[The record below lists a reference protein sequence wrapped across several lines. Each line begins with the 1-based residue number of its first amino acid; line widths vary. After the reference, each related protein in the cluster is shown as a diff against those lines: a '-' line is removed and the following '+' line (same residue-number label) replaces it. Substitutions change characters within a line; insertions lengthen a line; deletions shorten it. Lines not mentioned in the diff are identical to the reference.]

1 MPSPIGWRIGV
12 EVELLAP
19 PGRSRRDLAQRLA
32 ERCGGSL
39 RRIFHPQAE
48 HGPGP
53 ERRVFETLTLGF
65 AIEDAAGHPVARCV
79 DDLTLQADLERRA
92 APRPGWYRIAV
103 DDARLA
109 RLLARHCDAEAPIG
123 DVLAP
128 GLDLFG
134 GRLEEKP
141 GGIHRLA
148 DPAGASVA
156 LAAPLPGGRE
166 RPCEIITP
174 PLEDNHAAA
183 LSALLEPAQALGF
196 LLPQE
201 GAVHLHFDAAPFA
214 DAARL
219 QALIRLVAERS
230 AALRALCGTN
240 PQCRRLGPYDE
251 EMLEAALDPG
261 FARLPWPEAAARLLR
276 AGAQKF
282 CDVNIV
288 NLLAGDAQKRTIEI
302 RLLPPTLDAA
312 RILRWAGFF
321 EEMLRGLL
329 AGSHHGTEQPWPS
342 MA

>member
-1 MPSPIGWRIGV
+1 MPQALDWRIGV

-32 ERCGGSL
+32 EGCGGRL

-65 AIEDAAGHPVARCV
+65 CVEDAAGNPVARCV

-92 APRPGWYRIAV
+92 APHPGWYRIAA

-134 GRLEEKP
+134 GRLEAKP

-166 RPCEIITP
+166 RPCELITP
-174 PLEDNHAAA
+174 PLEKDHAAA
-183 LSALLEPAQALGF
+183 LTALLTPAAELGF

-219 QALIRLVAERS
+219 QALIRLVAERG
-230 AALRALCGTN
+230 AGLRALCGTN
-240 PQCRRLGPYDE
+240 PQCRRLGPYDDDL
-251 EMLEAALDPG
+251 LEAALDPG
-261 FARLPWPEAAARLLR
+261 FARLPWPEAASRLLR

-302 RLLPPTLDAA
+302 RLLPPTLDVA
-312 RILRWAGFF
+312 RILGWAGFF
-321 EEMLRGLL
+321 EEMLRGILSGRRHRSEEW
-329 AGSHHGTEQPWPS
+329 A
-342 MA
+342 